1 MRRDFLSL
9 LFLTHWSSW
18 MIAKKRVTVPET
30 LVGNFDVGGGAVA
43 HVVQAVLHHEVHPLN
58 QVLVVN
64 LPN

>member
-1 MRRDFLSL
+1 M
-9 LFLTHWSSW
+9 TTEWNSW
-18 MIAKKRVTVPET
+18 MMISNELPET

-58 QVLVVN
+58 QVLVVD